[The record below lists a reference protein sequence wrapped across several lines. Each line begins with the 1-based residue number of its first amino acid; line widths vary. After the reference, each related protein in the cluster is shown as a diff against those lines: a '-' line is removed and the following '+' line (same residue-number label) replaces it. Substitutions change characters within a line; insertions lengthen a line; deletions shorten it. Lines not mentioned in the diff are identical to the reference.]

1 MGNKQINQG
10 IETITVAEPLHACKG
25 QTSDIK
31 IVTGDK
37 CKINVYYTKT
47 DGFSYD
53 DECNCEVEVE
63 EEDDPSDV
71 VDNTIT
77 PYRSYTRF
85 VANNKFTTE
94 NTKVIST
101 INKEFN
107 AYHHYVVA
115 NAHTGEVLCKVDF
128 QEGPIKEVG
137 VNGVFHEDLILMIID
152 RLESFQ
158 NSPYKCKENED
169 ALDHLY
175 EAIDA
180 LRARTNKRKER
191 GVQGTSNV

>member
-1 MGNKQINQG
+1 MENKEINNG
-10 IETITVAEPLHACKG
+10 IETLAEPVRVCKG

-53 DECNCEVEVE
+53 NECNCEVEL
-63 EEDDPSDV
+63 EDDDSSSE

-77 PYRSYTRF
+77 PYRRF
-85 VANNKFTTE
+85 VANSKFTTE
-94 NTKVIST
+94 NTEVFSTMNKV
-101 INKEFN
+101 FN

-115 NAHTGEVLCKVDF
+115 NVHTGEALCKVDF

-137 VNGVFHEDLILMIID
+137 VNGIFHEDLILMIID

-169 ALDHLY
+169 ALEHLY
-175 EAIDA
+175 KAIDA
-180 LRARTNKRKER
+180 LRSRTNKRKER
-191 GVQGTSNV
+191 GVEGTSKV